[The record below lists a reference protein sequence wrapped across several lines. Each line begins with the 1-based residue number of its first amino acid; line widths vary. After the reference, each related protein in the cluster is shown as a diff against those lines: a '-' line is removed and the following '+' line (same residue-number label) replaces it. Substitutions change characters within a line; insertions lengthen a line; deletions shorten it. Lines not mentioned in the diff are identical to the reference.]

1 MSLMSEIRSKQI
13 EARKSKDVGAAAIFT
28 TLLGEAGMIG
38 KNNGNRETT
47 DSEVIA
53 VVRKFIKNNEETML
67 HIKNVNPSGYQGLQQ
82 ENALLE
88 SLLPT
93 QLTEVEL
100 RSIITALREEMNA
113 GPKDMGKIMA
123 KLKADH
129 DGTYDG
135 RLASTLVKEILQ

>member
-13 EARKSKDVGAAAIFT
+13 EARKSKDVGAAALFT

-47 DSEVIA
+47 DAEVIA

-67 HIKNVNPSGYQGLQQ
+67 HIKDTNPTGYQGLQQ
-82 ENALLE
+82 ENTLLE
-88 SLLPT
+88 SLLPS
-93 QLTEVEL
+93 QISEDEL
-100 RSIITALREEMNA
+100 RGIIKQLKIDLNA
-113 GPKDMGKIMA
+113 GPKDMGRIMS
-123 KLKADH
+123 KLKAIY
-129 DGTYDG
+129 GGQYDG